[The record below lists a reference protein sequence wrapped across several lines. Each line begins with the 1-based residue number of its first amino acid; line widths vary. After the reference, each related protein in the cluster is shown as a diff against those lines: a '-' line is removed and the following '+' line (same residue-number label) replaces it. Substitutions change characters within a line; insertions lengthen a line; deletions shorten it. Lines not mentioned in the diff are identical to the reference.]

1 MHIPKTQN
9 AFQLFKAEQKGAR
22 NTARVVEKDVPQPK
36 QGEVLVKI
44 LAAGFN
50 RRDEWSMIGAY
61 PGLTYTTEKEAS
73 IMGCDG
79 AGVVASGNFKSDH
92 PEGLV
97 ILSPSRGWLK
107 DPTGPEAE
115 VPGAPESVRVNEF
128 GGSGFVI
135 LGGTKGGKGA
145 GMMQEYLAVDP
156 AYLLPA
162 PKHLNAVECATLP
175 CAGVTSWRALFTKGR
190 LQKGQNLLI
199 TGIGGGVAQLALQLA
214 VAAGAKVFVTG
225 GSEAKIKRAV
235 SMGAVGGAVYKESDW
250 PKKIAALLPKDRP
263 YLDVVLDSAGGDIML
278 GALKAGIRQGGRVVV
293 FGMTAAP
300 SINFTMRDVLRNVEL
315 VGSTMGSHEELR
327 DCLAFIEKHGI
338 RPSIDTVIDGLDSA
352 HRGFDLLANAEQR
365 SAGKVVVKIAG
376 VPRASL

>member
-1 MHIPKTQN
+1 MGIPSKQK
-9 AFQLFKAEQKGAR
+9 AFQLFKAEEKGKR
-22 NTARVVEKDVPQPK
+22 NTARVVERSVPQPS
-36 QGEVLVKI
+36 QNEVLVKV

-50 RRDEWSMIGAY
+50 RRDEWSMMGAY
-61 PGLTYTTEKEAS
+61 PGLTFENS

-79 AGVVASGNFKSDH
+79 AGVVVSGNFKSDH

-97 ILSPSRGWLK
+97 ILAPSRGWLK

-115 VPGAPESVRVNEF
+115 VPGAPDSVRTNEF
-128 GGSGFVI
+128 GGSGFII
-135 LGGTKGGKGA
+135 LGGTKGAKGA

-162 PKHLNAVECATLP
+162 PKHLSAVECATLP

-214 VAAGAKVFVTG
+214 VAAGAHVFVTG
-225 GSEAKIKRAV
+225 GSEAKIQRAV
-235 SMGAVGGAVYKESDW
+235 SMGAVGGAVYKDAAW

-263 YLDVVLDSAGGDIML
+263 YLDVVLDSAGGDITL
-278 GALKAGIRQGGRVVV
+278 GALKAGIRQGGRIVV

-300 SINFTMRDVLRNVEL
+300 AITFTMRDVLRNVEL
-315 VGSTMGSHEELR
+315 VGSTMGSNDELCQ
-327 DCLAFIEKHGI
+327 CLAFIEKHGI
-338 RPSIDTVIDGLDSA
+338 RPSIDTVIDGLESA
-352 HRGFDLLANAEQR
+352 HRGFELLANAEQR
-365 SAGKVVVKIAG
+365 SAGKVVVKIAAE
-376 VPRASL
+376 PRANL